1 MTAAKTIFLLAN
13 VALAFAIAGFVWAH
27 QVEIFRSWRLIDAKS
42 FRAVHA
48 AHWHTLPTWVVPIG
62 LGLAGSIA
70 LIWYH
75 PAGTPAWAIWASV
88 LCQILTQI
96 LTLFF
101 WGRWQTQL
109 RSDSNGPD
117 SPVLDR
123 LIRTHWLR
131 AILISAYAAIL
142 FVWTVTLLRPDA

>member
-1 MTAAKTIFLLAN
+1 MTDARTIFLLAN
-13 VALAFAIAGFVWAH
+13 VALAFTIVGFVWAH
-27 QVEIFRSWRLIDAKS
+27 QVEIFRSWRLIDARS

-48 AHWHTLPTWVVPIG
+48 AHWQTLPIWVVPIG

-75 PAGTPAWAIWASV
+75 PAGSPAWAIWASV
-88 LCQILTQI
+88 LCQVITQV

-101 WGRWQTQL
+101 WGRWQAQL
-109 RSDSNGPD
+109 RGDSNGPA

-131 AILISAYAAIL
+131 AVLTSAYAAIL
-142 FVWTVTLLRPDA
+142 IVWTVTVLRPDA